1 MGGFGPIAVEFQFL
15 MNVTYSCIVLVQI
28 LILWKSHSSRAPH
41 LVQIYQVTHV
51 RLQLYKKDQHLVIPL
66 LANFIG

>member
-1 MGGFGPIAVEFQFL
+1 MESFGPIAMELQFL

-28 LILWKSHSSRAPH
+28 LILQKSHSSRAD
-41 LVQIYQVTHV
+41 LVQRYQVTHV
-51 RLQLYKKDQHLVIPL
+51 RIQLYEKDQHLVIPL